1 MSNCWAVKAQR
12 ESAQWPGVR
21 KSTDPKGQKDREKKK
36 LSAEYVQKVQVPKH
50 SQKKA
55 REY

>member
-1 MSNCWAVKAQR
+1 MSNCWAIKAQR